1 MSDSMVDLSA
11 PNMNNVLGYEI
22 ALALGHHVCNMF
34 PERFVLHVHA
44 LWNKGSAPVNHAHC
58 KLRSGAEPA
67 VQGFCHKAE

>member
-1 MSDSMVDLSA
+1 MVIFIISIFSTECLCATLCMSDSMVDLSA

-44 LWNKGSAPVNHAHC
+44 L
-58 KLRSGAEPA
+58 
-67 VQGFCHKAE
+67 